1 MMIVLLIISFVIF
14 VLLRLIPGDSATSQ
28 LGLEAGDQAYKELR
42 MEMGLDDPIYV
53 QYLKWFKNVLQG
65 DLGVSW
71 SSKKSAS
78 ELIKR
83 RLPATIS
90 LTLLAVIIALLISIP
105 IGVYSGIKPNS
116 YVAHFATFFS
126 MIGIALPSFWL
137 GLMLILMFSVNY
149 KIFPPSGYES
159 FFVDPIKGLKYLI
172 LPSFTLGFEIA
183 APLTRFM
190 RSAMIEVM
198 KEDYIRT
205 ARSKGLVEYL
215 VISRHAIKNGMI
227 SVITVFGMFI
237 GYLLSGSIITESV
250 FNYPGIGTLLIQ
262 SINQR
267 DYGIIQG
274 IILLVSVIFMI
285 VNLIIDISYAY
296 LDPRIRYKK

>member
-116 YVAHFATFFS
+116 YVAHFATFFFHDWNCT
-126 MIGIALPSFWL
+126 P
-137 GLMLILMFSVNY
+137 
-149 KIFPPSGYES
+149 K
-159 FFVDPIKGLKYLI
+159 
-172 LPSFTLGFEIA
+172 
-183 APLTRFM
+183 
-190 RSAMIEVM
+190 
-198 KEDYIRT
+198 
-205 ARSKGLVEYL
+205 
-215 VISRHAIKNGMI
+215 
-227 SVITVFGMFI
+227 
-237 GYLLSGSIITESV
+237 
-250 FNYPGIGTLLIQ
+250 
-262 SINQR
+262 
-267 DYGIIQG
+267 
-274 IILLVSVIFMI
+274 LLVGINVDFD
-285 VNLIIDISYAY
+285 VF
-296 LDPRIRYKK
+296 R

>member
-126 MIGIALPSFWL
+126 MIGIA
-137 GLMLILMFSVNY
+137 N
-149 KIFPPSGYES
+149 
-159 FFVDPIKGLKYLI
+159 
-172 LPSFTLGFEIA
+172 
-183 APLTRFM
+183 
-190 RSAMIEVM
+190 
-198 KEDYIRT
+198 
-205 ARSKGLVEYL
+205 
-215 VISRHAIKNGMI
+215 
-227 SVITVFGMFI
+227 
-237 GYLLSGSIITESV
+237 
-250 FNYPGIGTLLIQ
+250 LIQ
-262 SINQR
+262 
-267 DYGIIQG
+267 
-274 IILLVSVIFMI
+274 
-285 VNLIIDISYAY
+285 
-296 LDPRIRYKK
+296 K